1 MAFAAAIPAIMGA
14 VGAGAQTAG
23 AFAGQK
29 GQEVK
34 YAVSSEKMARSQA
47 QMQAFVDAMMTGQ
60 MAYAGYKG
68 GNVGSYMPGTTNI
81 QYTKGTP
88 MVTRNGGIGPQPDI
102 VQTNFALSP
111 ALQQAYNQIKSMVSY
126 GTTGQMDQ
134 ATEQANAQMRSN
146 AQMLAER
153 GVYGGQQVQME
164 QQVRDNLI
172 RSILGAQRQGAQQTA
187 QYGAGLWENQY
198 QDAMKMMQF
207 LASGGTASS
216 SGGGGTNMAAGLQAL
231 GQGLYNTAGALQQQP
246 STSYPQVVAPEY
258 GSSFVQQSP
267 WNQSYFGG
275 NQPQIQSPY
284 AMGSYDLT
292 QQAQWKP

>member
-14 VGAGAQTAG
+14 VGAATQTAG
-23 AFAGQK
+23 AFAGQGGGK
-29 GQEVK
+29 VDYSVDNAKMRYSGDLMEAFVKSMMSGQN
-34 YAVSSEKMARSQA
+34 AVSGHDDKRVYS
-47 QMQAFVDAMMTGQ
+47 T
-60 MAYAGYKG
+60 
-68 GNVGSYMPGTTNI
+68 
-81 QYTKGTP
+81 
-88 MVTRNGGIGPQPDI
+88 
-102 VQTNFALSP
+102 FALSP

-198 QDAMKMMQF
+198 QDTMKMMQF

-216 SGGGGTNMAAGLQAL
+216 GGGGGTNLAAGLQAV

-258 GSSFVQQSP
+258 GSSFAQQSP

-292 QQAQWKP
+292 QQAQWQPK